1 MERNVGES
9 RSDLPH
15 QQGMDW
21 IFDPPPPSGSIQGG
35 VPSAHVFRPD
45 LDTFIR
51 EVIQNS
57 LDQIEDELVTV
68 RFIFERLDGNLKE
81 EFLSAI
87 HWQQLRE
94 HVVGAA
100 EAGFTT
106 ISPRLAEGLQCV
118 ENSALTILT
127 IEDYGTVGLVG
138 GESELGKNFG
148 ALCKNTL
155 DTCEDRPLRGGSY
168 GLGKAVLWSFSSL
181 STVLFSSIVDDNST
195 NRFRFIGRSEL
206 PYHPA
211 GSRQWSGPGWYG
223 RSEVTG
229 NQLLRAVSA
238 WDIAAEQIAT
248 KAHMS
253 RDLERGTGTSILVA
267 GFDEPREEQVRPL
280 RDIASDIARSAS
292 RWFWPSL
299 KEPDPRLAVYVEAYD
314 NGNEIYNQEVEVS
327 TEEAPHVMALSAT
340 QFAEKLEQ
348 QGDVSIEMLPFQI
361 PARKSYTGGDEAP
374 ERDVQLALRVRQGGT
389 EDGPELRNKI
399 ALVRGAGMV
408 VQYRSVAVPL
418 SDRKLHGVLLAGLA
432 NGDTEAN
439 NAAERFFRAAE
450 PPSHKE
456 WDGATDRVRAEYRQG
471 AQTRIRDLWRSIDL
485 ALSRICQEII
495 PATSEGP
502 ERLGHMFRIG
512 GRGGGWGG
520 PAKFRVTGV
529 TAHLDGDIWHYAGR
543 VTRQAEE
550 TKPWEFTVGI
560 WLAGETGKGD
570 FIPITHL
577 DADCG
582 EVRLGPIASTI
593 VVPRN
598 VTRVNF
604 SGETCAA
611 DEEQR
616 AIFRNTRL
624 RVEVRPRF
632 RGE

>member
-1 MERNVGES
+1 MERNVRES

-35 VPSAHVFRPD
+35 VLVAHVFRPD
-45 LDTFIR
+45 LDTFVR

-57 LDQIEDELVTV
+57 LDQIKDEVVTV

-87 HWQQLRE
+87 CWQQLHE
-94 HVVGAA
+94 HIFGAA
-100 EAGFTT
+100 ESGFPT
-106 ISPRLAEGLQCV
+106 ISPRLAEGLQRI
-118 ENSALTILT
+118 ENSDLTILR

-155 DTCEDRPLRGGSY
+155 DTCEDKPLRGGSY
-168 GLGKAVLWSFSSL
+168 GLGKAVLWSFSDL
-181 STVLFSSIVDDNST
+181 STVLFSSIVDDSST
-195 NRFRFIGRSEL
+195 TRFRFIGRSEL
-206 PYHPA
+206 PYHPV
-211 GSRQWSGPGWYG
+211 GSQQWNGPGWYG
-223 RSEVTG
+223 RCEVTE
-229 NQLLRAVSA
+229 NQLVRAVST
-238 WDIAAEQIAT
+238 WDTAAEQVAT
-248 KAHMS
+248 GAHMS
-253 RDLERGTGTSILVA
+253 RDAERGTGTSILVA

-299 KEPDPRLAVYVEAYD
+299 KEPDPRLAVYVEVYD
-314 NGNEIYNQEVEVS
+314 NGNEIYNQKVEVS
-327 TEEAPHVMALSAT
+327 TEEAPFVMALSAT
-340 QFAEKLEQ
+340 QFAEKLEE
-348 QGDVSIEMLPFQI
+348 QGDVSIEMLPFRI

-374 ERDVQLALRVRQGGT
+374 ECDVQLALRVRQGGT
-389 EDGPELRNKI
+389 EDSPELRNKI

-418 SDRKLHGVLLAGLA
+418 SDRKFHGVLLAGLA
-432 NGDTEAN
+432 KGDTEADN
-439 NAAERFFRAAE
+439 VTERFFRATE

-456 WDGATDRVRAEYRQG
+456 WDGATDRVRAEYRRG
-471 AQTRIRDLWRSIDL
+471 APTRIQNLWRSIDL
-485 ALSRICQEII
+485 ALSKMCQEVI

-502 ERLGHMFRIG
+502 EILVHMFRIG

-529 TAHLDGDIWHYAGR
+529 TAHLDGDIWHYTGR
-543 VTRQAEE
+543 VTRQSEE
-550 TKPWEFTVGI
+550 TRPWEFTVGI

-570 FIPITHL
+570 LIPITHL
-577 DADCG
+577 DADHG
-582 EVRLGPIASTI
+582 EVRLGPIAGTI
-593 VVPRN
+593 VVPGN
-598 VTRVNF
+598 VARVNF

>member
-1 MERNVGES
+1 MERNVRES

-21 IFDPPPPSGSIQGG
+21 TFDPPPPSGSIQGG
-35 VPSAHVFRPD
+35 VLATHVFRPD
-45 LDTFIR
+45 LDTFVR

-57 LDQIEDELVTV
+57 RDQIKDELVTV
-68 RFIFERLDGNLKE
+68 RFIFERLDGSLKE

-87 HWQQLRE
+87 RWQQLRE
-94 HVVGAA
+94 HIVGAA
-100 EAGFTT
+100 EAGFPT

-118 ENSALTILT
+118 EDSALTILR

-155 DTCEDRPLRGGSY
+155 DTCEDRPLRQGSY

-211 GSRQWSGPGWYG
+211 GSRQWNGPGWYG

-229 NQLLRAVSA
+229 NQLVRAIST
-238 WDIAAEQIAT
+238 WDAAAEQVAT
-248 KAHMS
+248 GAHIS

-267 GFDEPREEQVRPL
+267 GFDEPREEQARPL

-292 RWFWPSL
+292 KWFWPSL
-299 KEPDPRLAVYVEAYD
+299 KEPDPRLAMHVEVYD
-314 NGNEIYNQEVEVS
+314 NGVEIYNQKVQVS
-327 TEEAPHVMALSAT
+327 TEEAPFVMALSAT
-340 QFAEKLEQ
+340 QFTEKLEQ
-348 QGDVSIEMLPFQI
+348 QGDVSLEMLPFRI
-361 PARKSYTGGDEAP
+361 PARKSYTGGDETP
-374 ERDVQLALRVRQGGT
+374 ECDVQLALRVRQSGT
-389 EDGPELRNKI
+389 EDNPELRNKI

-418 SDRKLHGVLLAGLA
+418 SDKKFHGVLLAGLVK
-432 NGDTEAN
+432 GDTEADS
-439 NAAERFFRAAE
+439 AAERFFRAAE
-450 PPSHKE
+450 PPEHKE
-456 WDGATDRVRAEYRQG
+456 WDGVTDRVRAEYRRG
-471 AQTRIRDLWRSIDL
+471 APTRIQDLWRRIDL
-485 ALSRICQEII
+485 ALGKMCQEII

-502 ERLGHMFRIG
+502 ERLARMFRIG

-520 PAKFRVTGV
+520 PANFRVTGV
-529 TAHLDGDIWHYAGR
+529 TAHLDGDIWHYNGR
-543 VTRQAEE
+543 VTRQSEA

-570 FIPITHL
+570 LIPITHL
-577 DADCG
+577 VADRG
-582 EVRLGPIASTI
+582 EVSLGPTAGTI
-593 VVPRN
+593 VVPGN

-604 SGETCAA
+604 GGETCAT
-611 DEEQR
+611 DEEQH